1 MQSINAHLISASG
14 YQDHTTSPSASA
26 SPVLRRYS
34 VHRIPHP
41 TFVTIAIRPSYRA
54 RDAQIS
60 KGDLPD
66 VTSEAPATRWHD
78 GQISR
83 TGEKRVKD
91 FVIQATA
98 KQLLLPSSLRGVKRR
113 SNPEFFLL

>member
-1 MQSINAHLISASG
+1 
-14 YQDHTTSPSASA
+14 
-26 SPVLRRYS
+26 LRRYS

-113 SNPEFFLL
+113 SNPEFFAVGLDCFASLAMTEETVS